1 MARRESEE
9 LFWQGGGD
17 LAKLSEEL
25 GGLRPRVAAKRVW
38 EPLVDLTEE
47 TDRLVLKAEIAGV
60 STAGVDVIY
69 IQERNSVMIRGRRD
83 EDTDSEQS
91 RVGVYQLEILYG
103 EFEREIKLPQV
114 ELNTS
119 EMRAIFRHGLLIVL
133 IPKAGARAMKVVVRE
148 N

>member
-1 MARRESEE
+1 MAGRESDE
-9 LFWQGGGD
+9 LFWQGAGD

-25 GGLRPRVAAKRVW
+25 NNSKLRVAAKRVW
-38 EPLVDLTEE
+38 EPHIDLTEE
-47 TDRLVLKAEIAGV
+47 TERIVLKAEIAGV
-60 STAGVDVIY
+60 SAAGVDVIY

-83 EDTDSEQS
+83 EDVDSEQA

-103 EFEREIKLPQV
+103 EFEREVKLPNV

-133 IPKAGARAMKVVVRE
+133 IPKAGARTIKLVVRE